1 MWRFVF
7 LILLIAAVVPLAP
20 DYIESWKDG
29 RASAARSSDDVTR
42 KEDDYT
48 SGRTFE
54 IPLARNG
61 QYMTDARLNGRDVEM
76 LVDTGA
82 SKIALSE
89 KMARRIG
96 IFLKPSDYRI
106 NVHTANG
113 VTRAAPATVRELRLG
128 SIRLKNVEA
137 VILKDGLLS
146 VSLLGMSALG
156 RLERFDISNDTLVL
170 VQ

>member
-1 MWRFVF
+1 MWRFVL
-7 LILLIAAVVPLAP
+7 LILLVVAVAPLAP
-20 DYIESWKDG
+20 GYIESWNDS
-29 RASAARSSDDVTR
+29 RASSFSDQDNATS
-42 KEDDYT
+42 KTEDYAG
-48 SGRTFE
+48 GRTLE

-113 VTRAAPATVRELRLG
+113 VTRAASATVRELRLG

-137 VILKDGLLS
+137 VVLKDGLLS
-146 VSLLGMSALG
+146 VPLLGMSALG